1 MLVVSRSVQIPENE
15 FEWQFA
21 RSGGP
26 GGQHVNKT
34 STKALLR
41 WDVTH
46 SPSLPEGVRRR
57 FLETYGTRV
66 NQDGHLLLSSD
77 QYRSQSRN
85 IDDCLERLRTMLVAV
100 LQPPRRRRPT
110 RPTRASKERRLTQK
124 KQHGS
129 KKKLRKKPKPD
140 D

>member
-1 MLVVSRSVQIPENE
+1 MLVVSRSIQIPESE
-15 FEWQFA
+15 FDWQFA
-21 RSGGP
+21 RSSGP

-34 STKALLR
+34 STKAVLR

-46 SPSLPEGVRRR
+46 SPSLPEGVRAR
-57 FLETYGTRV
+57 FLATYGTRV
-66 NQDGHLLLSSD
+66 TLDGTLLLSSD

-85 IDDCLERLRTMLVAV
+85 IDDCMERLRTMLVAV
-100 LQPPRRRRPT
+100 LHPPKKRRAT

-129 KKKLRKKPKPD
+129 KKKMRKRPKMD